1 MDALKHVSKKWQAL
15 GLVVILTGI
24 VVASVMYRSPTTPKA
39 STTSDIEFL
48 GNVTRIGFAYI
59 KDANYDF
66 DPKKPAPPVPVVL
79 KNLEGKQVE
88 ITGYAMP
95 LYNPDGKAEFFL
107 TQAANG
113 CCFGAPPQLQH
124 MVLVRA
130 ADPKLKLEDISHPVK
145 VRGTFSVGEEKDSYG
160 YVTSL
165 IRITADSI
173 EGGQN

>member
-1 MDALKHVSKKWQAL
+1 MSALKQISKKWLAL
-15 GLVVILTGI
+15 GFVVIFTAI

-107 TQAANG
+107 TQAGDRHRAHARG
-113 CCFGAPPQLQH
+113 HALRLRRPDGDAREAVRDGVQAPGLVEDGRLPGFRVGAGGAR
-124 MVLVRA
+124 RA
-130 ADPKLKLEDISHPVK
+130 AL
-145 VRGTFSVGEEKDSYG
+145 SVARCS
-160 YVTSL
+160 
-165 IRITADSI
+165 
-173 EGGQN
+173 